1 MRKVHYFNIEP
12 ISGACVQVEAG
23 DMNDTGKEI
32 KGGAATVAFHRRCVV
47 ICLSAFPADPGIEVL
62 KQERIGNIQFVATGN
77 LS

>member
-1 MRKVHYFNIEP
+1 
-12 ISGACVQVEAG
+12 
-23 DMNDTGKEI
+23 MNDTGKEI